1 MLCQISPNMVLLQ
14 YMSKKLDLTTV
25 LHRIADD
32 KKLLAAFLDDLLTP
46 KEREEFERRW
56 EIIERLQSGETQ
68 RTIASDLG
76 VGIATVTRGSRELA
90 DAKGG
95 FAQVLKFLEG
105 KK

>member
-1 MLCQISPNMVLLQ
+1 MKERNI
-14 YMSKKLDLTTV
+14 TTV
-25 LHRIADD
+25 IHTIAAD

-56 EIIERLQSGETQ
+56 DIIERLHAGETQ
-68 RTIASDLG
+68 RSIASDLG

-90 DAKGG
+90 DTKGG
-95 FAQVLKFLEG
+95 FAQVLKLFEG